1 MREIHVC
8 ACVIRRGEEVLVC
21 GRKKGSALEG
31 FFEFPG
37 GKLEKG
43 ELLHEAA
50 KRELAEE
57 LGIRIFTLD
66 EIGSARAVSG
76 EKCFLL
82 HFLRTFARLGE
93 LEKLS
98 AVGREGQEVKWVKI
112 ASLPEQNLLPSD
124 LDFARFLLS
133 GLEKQTFPEASGR

>member
-1 MREIHVC
+1 MKEIHVC
-8 ACVIRRGEEVLVC
+8 ACVIRRGDEVLIC

-57 LGIRIFTLD
+57 LGIKVFTLD
-66 EIGSARAVSG
+66 EIGSARAESG

-82 HFLRTFARLGE
+82 HFLRTFALPGE

-98 AVGREGQEVKWVKI
+98 GTGREGQEVKWVKTS
-112 ASLPEQNLLPSD
+112 SLPEQNLLPSD
-124 LDFARFLLS
+124 LDFAHFLLS
-133 GLEKQTFPEASGR
+133 GMEKAPF

>member
-1 MREIHVC
+1 MKEIHVC
-8 ACVIRRGEEVLVC
+8 ACVIRRGEEVLIC

-57 LGIRIFTLD
+57 LGIKVFTLD
-66 EIGSARAVSG
+66 EIGSARAESG
-76 EKCFLL
+76 EKCFHL
-82 HFLRTFARLGE
+82 HFLRAVIRPGEPEPEPREGQPMHWTATADLDRVRMLPGDVGFARL
-93 LEKLS
+93 LAAAEKNGKKPVS
-98 AVGREGQEVKWVKI
+98 GQ
-112 ASLPEQNLLPSD
+112 
-124 LDFARFLLS
+124 
-133 GLEKQTFPEASGR
+133 